1 VTKIGLVFEQAE
13 AFINGEPLADGD
25 ARPFDGFT
33 ELQLADRVVRR
44 FGDRLRYCGSL
55 GGWYI
60 WTGTH
65 WAADESEKA
74 RESVK
79 RVAYDLAA
87 EAAESLDV
95 GKFKQ
100 AKRAGS
106 AAGVR
111 AILELAR
118 STPGIVFTPEDA
130 DRDPWALN
138 VVNGTLDLRTGQLR
152 AHDPDDLITRCCAV
166 EYDPGAPAP
175 IFDKFLREI
184 QPSQEIRDYLGRVFG
199 YAASG
204 VIREHAL
211 AVLWGPGANGKSVLA
226 DVVTHV
232 LGDYAKPGPSSLIVH
247 DGKHTPHPTDV
258 ASCHGSR
265 LVVVHE
271 TKRGASFDASK
282 VKLLTGGD
290 KLTARHMRQD
300 FFVFEPTHTLVML
313 SNYKP
318 EADANDAALW
328 RRVQLVPFDVVIPD
342 EKQDRELAD
351 KIKASEAPGV
361 LRWIV
366 EGALQWQ
373 RQGLNPPE
381 TVKRQ
386 TADYRAAED
395 VVGQFIEERCV
406 KLPSAKASGGNLYAA
421 FKKFCEDEGVK
432 AVRGNDFSAEIQA
445 RGFRKVK
452 TNRGVVYHG
461 IGLHS
466 AEDEDDE

>member
-1 VTKIGLVFEQAE
+1 
-13 AFINGEPLADGD
+13 
-25 ARPFDGFT
+25 
-33 ELQLADRVVRR
+33 
-44 FGDRLRYCGSL
+44 
-55 GGWYI
+55 
-60 WTGTH
+60 
-65 WAADESEKA
+65 
-74 RESVK
+74 
-79 RVAYDLAA
+79 
-87 EAAESLDV
+87 
-95 GKFKQ
+95 
-100 AKRAGS
+100 
-106 AAGVR
+106 
-111 AILELAR
+111 
-118 STPGIVFTPEDA
+118 
-130 DRDPWALN
+130 
-138 VVNGTLDLRTGQLR
+138 
-152 AHDPDDLITRCCAV
+152 
-166 EYDPGAPAP
+166 
-175 IFDKFLREI
+175 
-184 QPSQEIRDYLGRVFG
+184 
-199 YAASG
+199 
-204 VIREHAL
+204 
-211 AVLWGPGANGKSVLA
+211 
-226 DVVTHV
+226 
-232 LGDYAKPGPSSLIVH
+232 
-247 DGKHTPHPTDV
+247 
-258 ASCHGSR
+258 
-265 LVVVHE
+265 
-271 TKRGASFDASK
+271 
-282 VKLLTGGD
+282 
-290 KLTARHMRQD
+290 MRQD

-366 EGALQWQ
+366 EGAVQWQ
-373 RQGLNPPE
+373 CQGLNPPE